1 MNDDST
7 RQSVLFSE
15 LTGKPVVA
23 KFDQDHASS
32 DGGAIL
38 LAACDRR
45 LGLTEALIGGIDDRR
60 QPGKIRHAIGDL
72 VRQRLYAIACGYP
85 DGNDAGRLGADPIQ
99 KLLCGRDPIEGEDLA
114 SQPTLSRFENAFDRA
129 DLYRMG
135 LALAET
141 VIERHRRRLK
151 RKVKRITIDL
161 DPTDDPTHGV
171 EQLTLFNG
179 HYDTWCYLPVA
190 GFLTFN
196 EEPDQYLFAYV
207 LRPGNA
213 GAGVGAIGILSRLLP
228 RLRAAFPR
236 ARLRVRLDGGF
247 AAAEMFAFCERE
259 GLEYVIAMGKN
270 KVLERRA
277 ARLMGTTRRLSRE
290 SGETEHLYSETR
302 YAAGTW
308 DHRRRV
314 IIKAEVVRH
323 PGREPKDNPRF
334 VVTNLKHSPRH
345 LYEAIYCARGDIEN
359 RIKELHHGLE
369 IDRTSCSRF
378 LANQLRGLLSAA
390 AYVLYQELRLRA
402 ARTAFRSAQ
411 VSTLREHLMKL
422 GVWVQSSVRRIV
434 LHLPATCLHRNDWQI
449 IARQLGAA
457 PA

>member
-1 MNDDST
+1 MNDDNI
-7 RQSVLFSE
+7 RQTVLFSDF
-15 LTGKPVVA
+15 LDKPLVA
-23 KFDQDHASS
+23 KFDQQHASS

-38 LAACDRR
+38 LQACDQQ
-45 LGLTEALIGGIDDRR
+45 LGLTAALIGGIDDRR
-60 QPGKIRHAIGDL
+60 QAGKIRHAIGDL
-72 VRQRLYAIACGYP
+72 VRPRLYAIACGYP
-85 DGNDAGRLGADPIQ
+85 DGNDASRLAADPIQ
-99 KLLCGRDPIEGEDLA
+99 KLLCGRDPVSGEALA
-114 SQPTLSRFENAFDRA
+114 SQPTLSRFENAFRRA

-135 LALAET
+135 IGLAET

-161 DPTDDPTHGV
+161 DPTDDPTHGAQ
-171 EQLTLFNG
+171 QLTFFNA

-196 EEPDQYLFAYV
+196 EEAEQYLFAYV

-213 GAGVGAIGILSRLLP
+213 TATVGALGILSRLLP

-247 AAAEMFAFCERE
+247 AAAEIFAFLERE
-259 GLEYVIAMGKN
+259 GLEYVVAMAKN

-277 ARLMGTTRRLSRE
+277 ARLMGTARRLSRE
-290 SGETEHLYSETR
+290 TGDTAHVYSECR

-308 DHRRRV
+308 PARRRV
-314 IIKAEVVRH
+314 LIKAEVVRH

-402 ARTAFRSAQ
+402 ARTAYRCAQ
-411 VSTLREHLMKL
+411 VSTLREHLVKL
-422 GVWVQSSVRRIV
+422 GAWIQSSVRRIV
-434 LHLPATCLHRNDWQI
+434 LHLPASFIHRHQWQI
-449 IARQLGAA
+449 IARHLRAA

>member
-7 RQSVLFSE
+7 RQSVLFSD
-15 LTGKPVVA
+15 LADKPIVA
-23 KFDQDHASS
+23 KFDQEHASS

-38 LAACDRR
+38 LQACDRR
-45 LGLTEALIGGIDDRR
+45 VGLTEALIGGIDDRR
-60 QPGKIRHAIGDL
+60 QSGKIRHAIGDL

-85 DGNDAGRLGADPIQ
+85 DGNDVGRLGADPIQ
-99 KLLCGRDPIEGEDLA
+99 KLLCDRDPVKGEDLA
-114 SQPTLSRFENAFDRA
+114 SQPTLSRFENSFDRA
-129 DLYRMG
+129 DLYRMSV
-135 LALAET
+135 ALADA
-141 VIERHRRRLK
+141 VIERHRQRLK
-151 RKVKRITIDL
+151 RKAKRITIDL
-161 DPTDDPTHGV
+161 DPTDDPTHGAQ
-171 EQLTLFNG
+171 QLTFFNA

-190 GFLTFN
+190 GFLSFN
-196 EEPDQYLFAYV
+196 EEPDQYLFAYL
-207 LRPGNA
+207 LRPGNV
-213 GAGVGAIGILSRLLP
+213 GAGVGAIGVLSRLLP
-228 RLRAAFPR
+228 KLRAAFPR

-247 AAAEMFAFCERE
+247 ASAELFAFLERE
-259 GLEYVIAMGKN
+259 RLEYVLAMAKN
-270 KVLERRA
+270 KVLKRRA
-277 ARLMGTTRRLSRE
+277 ARLMGTARRLSRE
-290 SGETEHLYSETR
+290 SGETAHLYSETR

-308 DHRRRV
+308 DQRRRV
-314 IIKAEVVRH
+314 VIKAEVVRH
-323 PGREPKDNPRF
+323 PGRTPKDNPRF

-359 RIKELHHGLE
+359 RIKELHQGLE

-402 ARTAFRSAQ
+402 ARTAFRAAQ

-422 GVWVQSSVRRIV
+422 GAWVESSVRRIV

-449 IARQLGAA
+449 IARSLGAA

>member
-1 MNDDST
+1 MDDDST
-7 RQSVLFSE
+7 RQTVLFSD
-15 LTGKPVVA
+15 LAGKPVVA
-23 KFDQDHASS
+23 KFDQPHASS

-38 LAACDRR
+38 LQACDRHV
-45 LGLTEALIGGIDDRR
+45 GVSEALIGGIDDRR
-60 QPGKIRHAIGDL
+60 QSGKIRHAIGEL
-72 VRQRLYAIACGYP
+72 LRQRLYAIGCGYP
-85 DGNDAGRLGADPIQ
+85 DGNDASRLGSDPIQ
-99 KLLCGRDPIEGEDLA
+99 KLLCGRDPVRGEDLA
-114 SQPTLSRFENAFDRA
+114 SQPTLSRFENAFTRA

-135 LALAET
+135 IALADT

-161 DPTDDPTHGV
+161 DPTDDPTHGAQ
-171 EQLTLFNG
+171 QLTFFNG

-196 EEPDQYLFAYV
+196 EEPDQYLFAYL

-213 GAGVGAIGILSRLLP
+213 GAAVGAIGILSRLLP
-228 RLRAAFPR
+228 RLRAVFPR

-247 AAAEMFAFCERE
+247 AAAAIFAFLERE
-259 GLEYVIAMGKN
+259 GLEYVVAMAKN
-270 KVLERRA
+270 KVLKRRA
-277 ARLMGTTRRLSRE
+277 ARLMGTARRLSRE
-290 SGETEHLYSETR
+290 SGETAHVYGECR

-308 DHRRRV
+308 PERRRV

-334 VVTNLKHSPRH
+334 VVTNLQHSPRH
-345 LYEAIYCARGDIEN
+345 LYEAIYCARGEIEN

-369 IDRTSCSRF
+369 IDRTSCTRF
-378 LANQLRGLLSAA
+378 LANQLRGLLTAG

-422 GVWVQSSVRRIV
+422 GAWVESSVRRIV
-434 LHLPATCLHRNDWQI
+434 LHLPASCAHRNDWQI
-449 IARQLGAA
+449 IARNLGAA

>member
-1 MNDDST
+1 
-7 RQSVLFSE
+7 
-15 LTGKPVVA
+15 
-23 KFDQDHASS
+23 
-32 DGGAIL
+32 
-38 LAACDRR
+38 
-45 LGLTEALIGGIDDRR
+45 
-60 QPGKIRHAIGDL
+60 
-72 VRQRLYAIACGYP
+72 
-85 DGNDAGRLGADPIQ
+85 LGADPIQ
-99 KLLCGRDPIEGEDLA
+99 KLLCGRDPVKGEDLA

-129 DLYRMG
+129 DLYRMSV
-135 LALAET
+135 ALADT

-151 RKVKRITIDL
+151 RKAKRITIDL
-161 DPTDDPTHGV
+161 DPTDDPTHGAQ
-171 EQLTLFNG
+171 QLTFFNG

-207 LRPGNA
+207 LRPGNV

-228 RLRAAFPR
+228 KLRAAFPR

-247 AAAEMFAFCERE
+247 ACAELFAFLERE
-259 GLEYVIAMGKN
+259 GLEYVVAMAKN
-270 KVLERRA
+270 KVLKRRA
-277 ARLMGTTRRLSRE
+277 ARLMGSARRLSRE
-290 SGETEHLYSETR
+290 SGETAHLYSETR

-308 DHRRRV
+308 DQRRRV
-314 IIKAEVVRH
+314 VIKAEVVRH
-323 PGREPKDNPRF
+323 PGRTPKDNPRF
-334 VVTNLKHSPRH
+334 VVTNLKQSPRH

-402 ARTAFRSAQ
+402 ARTALRAAQ

-422 GVWVQSSVRRIV
+422 GAWVESSVRRIV

-449 IARQLGAA
+449 IARSLGAA

>member
-1 MNDDST
+1 MDDDST
-7 RQSVLFSE
+7 RQGVLFSDVIA
-15 LTGKPVVA
+15 KPVVV
-23 KFDQDHASS
+23 KFDQEHASS
-32 DGGAIL
+32 DGGAVL
-38 LAACDRR
+38 LQACDRH
-45 LGLTEALIGGIDDRR
+45 LGLTEALIGGITDPR
-60 QPGKIRHAIGDL
+60 QSGKIRHAIGDL

-85 DGNDAGRLGADPIQ
+85 DGNDAGRLGAEPIQ
-99 KLLCGRDPIEGEDLA
+99 KLLCGRDPVRGEDLA
-114 SQPTLSRFENAFDRA
+114 SQPTLSRFENSVGRA
-129 DLYRMG
+129 DLYRMSV
-135 LALAET
+135 ALADAL
-141 VIERHRRRLK
+141 IERHRRRLK
-151 RKVKRITIDL
+151 RKAKRITIDL
-161 DPTDDPTHGV
+161 DPTDDPTHGAQ
-171 EQLTLFNG
+171 QLTFFNG

-196 EEPDQYLFAYV
+196 EEADQYLFAYV

-213 GAGVGAIGILSRLLP
+213 SAGVGAIGILSRLLP

-247 AAAEMFAFCERE
+247 AAAPLFAFLERE
-259 GLEYVIAMGKN
+259 GLEYVVAMGKN
-270 KVLERRA
+270 KVLQRRA
-277 ARLMGTTRRLSRE
+277 ARLMGTARRLSRE
-290 SGETEHLYSETR
+290 SGETEHLYTETR

-308 DHRRRV
+308 DYRRRV
-314 IIKAEVVRH
+314 VIKAEVVRH
-323 PGREPKDNPRF
+323 PGRKPKDNPRF
-334 VVTNLKHSPRH
+334 VVTNLQHSPRH

-411 VSTLREHLMKL
+411 VSTLREHLLKL

-434 LHLPATCLHRNDWQI
+434 LHLPATCVHRNDWLT
-449 IARQLGAA
+449 IANTLGAA

>member
-1 MNDDST
+1 MDDDST
-7 RQSVLFSE
+7 RQSVLFSDFIA
-15 LTGKPVVA
+15 KPVVVN
-23 KFDQDHASS
+23 FDQEHASS
-32 DGGAIL
+32 DGGAVL
-38 LAACDRR
+38 LQACDRH
-45 LGLTEALIGGIDDRR
+45 LGLTEALIGGLRDPR
-60 QPGKIRHAIGDL
+60 QSGKIRHAIGDL

-85 DGNDAGRLGADPIQ
+85 DGNDSGRLGADPIQ
-99 KLLCGRDPIEGEDLA
+99 KLLCGRDPVRGEDLA
-114 SQPTLSRFENAFDRA
+114 SQPTLSRFENSVDRA
-129 DLYRMG
+129 DLYRMSV
-135 LALAET
+135 ALADA

-151 RKVKRITIDL
+151 RKAKRITIDL
-161 DPTDDPTHGV
+161 DPTDDPTHGAQ
-171 EQLTLFNG
+171 QLTFFNG

-213 GAGVGAIGILSRLLP
+213 SAGVGAIGILSRLLP

-247 AAAEMFAFCERE
+247 AAAPLFAFLERE
-259 GLEYVIAMGKN
+259 GLEYVVAMGKN
-270 KVLERRA
+270 KVLQRRA
-277 ARLMGTTRRLSRE
+277 ARLMGTARRLSRE
-290 SGETEHLYSETR
+290 SGETEHLYTETR

-314 IIKAEVVRH
+314 VIKAEVVRH
-323 PGREPKDNPRF
+323 PGRKPKDNPRF
-334 VVTNLKHSPRH
+334 VVTNLQHSPRH

-411 VSTLREHLMKL
+411 VSTLREHLLKL

-434 LHLPATCLHRNDWQI
+434 LHLPATCVHRNDWLT
-449 IARQLGAA
+449 IANTLGAA

>member
-1 MNDDST
+1 MDDDST
-7 RQSVLFSE
+7 RQSVLFSD
-15 LTGKPVVA
+15 LVGKSVVV
-23 KFDQDHASS
+23 KFDQEHASS
-32 DGGAIL
+32 DGGAVL
-38 LAACDRR
+38 LKACDRS
-45 LGLTEALIGGIDDRR
+45 LGLTEALSGGIDDRR
-60 QPGKIRHAIGDL
+60 RSGKIRHAIGDL
-72 VRQRLYAIACGYP
+72 VCQRLYAIACGYP
-85 DGNDAGRLGADPIQ
+85 DGNDAGRLGAEPIQ
-99 KLLCGRDPIEGEDLA
+99 KLLCGRDPVKGEDLA
-114 SQPTLSRFENAFDRA
+114 SQPTLSRFENSVDRA
-129 DLYRMG
+129 DLYRMSV
-135 LALAET
+135 ALADA

-151 RKVKRITIDL
+151 RKAKRITIDL
-161 DPTDDPTHGV
+161 DPTDDPTHGAQ
-171 EQLTLFNG
+171 QLTFFNG

-213 GAGVGAIGILSRLLP
+213 SAGVGAIGILSRLLP

-247 AAAEMFAFCERE
+247 AAAPLFAFLERE
-259 GLEYVIAMGKN
+259 GLEYVVAMGKN

-277 ARLMGTTRRLSRE
+277 ARLMGTARCLSRK
-290 SGETEHLYSETR
+290 SGETAHLYSETR

-314 IIKAEVVRH
+314 VIKAEVVRY
-323 PGREPKDNPRF
+323 PGRKPKDNPRF

-359 RIKELHHGLE
+359 RIKELHHGLK

-449 IARQLGAA
+449 IARNLGAA

>member
-1 MNDDST
+1 MDDDST
-7 RQSVLFSE
+7 RQSVLFSD
-15 LTGKPVVA
+15 LVGKSVVV
-23 KFDQDHASS
+23 KFDQEHASS
-32 DGGAIL
+32 DGGAVL
-38 LAACDRR
+38 LKACDRS
-45 LGLTEALIGGIDDRR
+45 LGLTEALSGGIDDRR
-60 QPGKIRHAIGDL
+60 RSGKIRHAIGDL
-72 VRQRLYAIACGYP
+72 VCQRLYAIACGYP
-85 DGNDAGRLGADPIQ
+85 DGNDAGRLGAEPIQ
-99 KLLCGRDPIEGEDLA
+99 KLLCGRDPVKGEDLA
-114 SQPTLSRFENAFDRA
+114 SQPTLSRFENSVDRA
-129 DLYRMG
+129 DLYRMSV
-135 LALAET
+135 ALADA

-151 RKVKRITIDL
+151 RKAKRITIDL
-161 DPTDDPTHGV
+161 DPTDDPTHGAQ
-171 EQLTLFNG
+171 QLTFFNG
-179 HYDTWCYLPVA
+179 HYDTWCHLPVA

-213 GAGVGAIGILSRLLP
+213 SAGVGAIGILSRLLP

-247 AAAEMFAFCERE
+247 AAAPLFAFLERE
-259 GLEYVIAMGKN
+259 GLAYVVSMGKN

-277 ARLMGTTRRLSRE
+277 ARLMGTARRLSRK
-290 SGETEHLYSETR
+290 SGETAHLYSETR

-314 IIKAEVVRH
+314 VIKAEVVRH
-323 PGREPKDNPRF
+323 PGRKPKDNPRF

-359 RIKELHHGLE
+359 RIKELHHGLK

-449 IARQLGAA
+449 IARNLGAA

>member
-1 MNDDST
+1 MDDDST
-7 RQSVLFSE
+7 RQSVLFSD
-15 LTGKPVVA
+15 LADKPIVA
-23 KFDQDHASS
+23 KFDQEHASS

-38 LAACDRR
+38 LQACDRR
-45 LGLTEALIGGIDDRR
+45 VALTEALIGGIRDPR
-60 QPGKIRHAIGDL
+60 QSGKIRHAIGDL

-99 KLLCGRDPIEGEDLA
+99 KLLCGRDPVKGEELA
-114 SQPTLSRFENAFDRA
+114 SQPTLSRFENSFDRA
-129 DLYRMG
+129 DLYRMSV
-135 LALAET
+135 ALADA
-141 VIERHRRRLK
+141 VIERHRQRLK
-151 RKVKRITIDL
+151 RKAKRITIDL
-161 DPTDDPTHGV
+161 DPTDDPTHGAQ
-171 EQLTLFNG
+171 QLTFFNA

-190 GFLTFN
+190 GFLSFN

-207 LRPGNA
+207 LRPGNV

-228 RLRAAFPR
+228 KLRVAFPR

-247 AAAEMFAFCERE
+247 ASAELFAFLESE
-259 GLEYVIAMGKN
+259 GLEYVVAMAKN
-270 KVLERRA
+270 KVLKRRA
-277 ARLMGTTRRLSRE
+277 ARLMGTARRRSRA
-290 SGETEHLYSETR
+290 SGETAHLYSETR

-308 DHRRRV
+308 DQRRRV
-314 IIKAEVVRH
+314 VIKAEVVRH
-323 PGREPKDNPRF
+323 PGRTPKDNPRF
-334 VVTNLKHSPRH
+334 VVTNLKQSPRH

-402 ARTAFRSAQ
+402 ARTAFRAAQ

-422 GVWVQSSVRRIV
+422 GAWMESSVRRIV

-449 IARQLGAA
+449 IARSLGAA

>member
-1 MNDDST
+1 MDDDST
-7 RQSVLFSE
+7 RQSVLFSD
-15 LTGKPVVA
+15 LAGKAVVA

-38 LAACDRR
+38 LQACDRR
-45 LGLTEALIGGIDDRR
+45 LGLTDALIGGIDDRR
-60 QPGKIRHAIGDL
+60 QSGKIRHAIGDL

-99 KLLCGRDPIEGEDLA
+99 KLLCGRDPVRGEDLA
-114 SQPTLSRFENAFDRA
+114 SQPTLSRFENAFDRT
-129 DLYRMG
+129 DLFRMG
-135 LALAET
+135 IALADT

-161 DPTDDPTHGV
+161 DPTDDPTHGAQ
-171 EQLTLFNG
+171 QLTFFNG

-213 GAGVGAIGILSRLLP
+213 SAGVGAIGILSRVLP

-247 AAAEMFAFCERE
+247 AAAEMFAFLERE
-259 GLEYVIAMGKN
+259 GLEYVVAMGKN

-277 ARLMGTTRRLSRE
+277 ARLMGTARRLSRE
-290 SGETEHLYSETR
+290 SGETEHLYSQTR

-308 DHRRRV
+308 DQRRRV

-323 PGREPKDNPRF
+323 PGRKPKDNPRF
-334 VVTNLKHSPRH
+334 VVTNLKHSPPASVRSD
-345 LYEAIYCARGDIEN
+345 LLRPRGHRESDQRAASWPGN
-359 RIKELHHGLE
+359 RPH
-369 IDRTSCSRF
+369 
-378 LANQLRGLLSAA
+378 QLQPLPRQSIAGA
-390 AYVLYQELRLRA
+390 VERRRLRA
-402 ARTAFRSAQ
+402 LPGAASAGRPHRLQICPGQHPARTPHETRRMGRVFRA
-411 VSTLREHLMKL
+411 
-422 GVWVQSSVRRIV
+422 
-434 LHLPATCLHRNDWQI
+434 AHR
-449 IARQLGAA
+449 AA
-457 PA
+457 PARHLSASQRLADHRPQS